1 MTECMEQGC
10 ERRASCRGVCSMHYQ
25 RLWKLGKINDLP
37 RTYTKRLP
45 HCTVEGC
52 LGKIRSQGLCRHHWY
67 IAHKD
72 EVREYAI
79 EHRER
84 RAEIGRR
91 RRAYFREYHKL
102 HPEKVRAWSHKR
114 RELKTSGVPHTG
126 ADEIHVYNLAEG
138 KCSYCGI
145 KLSFKEGQIDHIV
158 PLSRGGSNDIGN
170 LAWSCPHCNNKKN
183 AKFIIEVK
191 YAQKRTKMSQ

>member
-1 MTECMEQGC
+1 MTVCSEHGC
-10 ERRASCRGVCSMHYQ
+10 ERNVLCRGVCSMHYQ
-25 RLWKLGKINDLP
+25 RLWKLGKTENLP
-37 RTYTKRLP
+37 RTHTRYLP

-52 LGKIRSQGLCRHHWY
+52 LGKIYAKGLCCHHWNITY
-67 IAHKD
+67 REHK
-72 EVREYAI
+72 
-79 EHRER
+79 
-84 RAEIGRR
+84 AELGRR

-114 RELKTSGVPHTG
+114 RELKTSGVQHTG

-138 KCSYCGI
+138 KCAYCGT

>member
-1 MTECMEQGC
+1 MHGTGMRARGQDQSPMLHALPETMETRENRGSSKDIRQAASTLHS
-10 ERRASCRGVCSMHYQ
+10 RRLSRKV
-25 RLWKLGKINDLP
+25 
-37 RTYTKRLP
+37 
-45 HCTVEGC
+45 
-52 LGKIRSQGLCRHHWY
+52 RSQGLCRHHWY

-84 RAEIGRR
+84 RAELGRG

-114 RELKTSGVPHTG
+114 RELKTSGVQHTG

-138 KCSYCGI
+138 KCAYCGT